1 MLHQKPNLS
10 IKILGFI
17 FTAINLALI
26 SGGLI
31 GCTNEVQKPLEQTE
45 QQKEQYKNK
54 STEKSESEQDND
66 EEDDD
71 EEKDNDSKDEK
82 DDDDKN

>member
-1 MLHQKPNLS
+1 MLHLKPNLS
-10 IKILGFI
+10 IKIFGFI
-17 FTAINLALI
+17 FAAINLALI

-31 GCTNEVQKPLEQTE
+31 SCSNEVQKPLEQTE

-54 STEKSESEQDND
+54 STEQSESEQDND
-66 EEDDD
+66 DD
-71 EEKDNDSKDEK
+71 EKDNNSKDEK